1 MAGQLD
7 LQKRTVQG
15 KKLKKLRQKG
25 QIPSVV
31 YGKDEPMMTMS
42 EYNST
47 EKALLEAGYHSPIE
61 LLIEGEPQLAIAKSI
76 KVEPVSRR
84 IINVEFQAVSADA
97 VVEATAPI
105 KIVGFDQ
112 SPAAKAHLTILPVLE
127 EVNVKAK
134 PSDLP
139 QELIADASKLTDPED
154 KITVADLQL
163 PSQVELADK
172 ELAPTTVIANVYEAK
187 VAEGEPEAPEAS
199 EESEAET
206 SSDEKEA

>member
-42 EYNST
+42 EYNPT

-134 PSDLP
+134 PSNLP

-187 VAEGEPEAPEAS
+187 VAEGGPEAPEVS

>member
-31 YGKDEPMMTMS
+31 YGKDDPVMTMS
-42 EYNST
+42 EYNPT

-61 LLIEGEPQLAIAKSI
+61 LLIEGKPQLAIAKSI
-76 KVEPVSRR
+76 EVEPVSRR

-97 VVEATAPI
+97 VVEATTPI

-127 EVNVKAK
+127 EISVKAK

-139 QELIADASKLTDPED
+139 QELTVDASKLANAED
-154 KITVADLQL
+154 KITLADLQL
-163 PSQVELADK
+163 PSKVEFADK

-187 VAEGEPEAPEAS
+187 AAEEEPEAS
-199 EESEAET
+199 EVSEEPEAET

>member
-31 YGKDEPMMTMS
+31 YGKDEPVMTMS
-42 EYNST
+42 EYNPT

-61 LLIEGEPQLAIAKSI
+61 LLIEGKPQLAIAKSI
-76 KVEPVSRR
+76 EVEPVSRR

-97 VVEATAPI
+97 VVEATTPI

-127 EVNVKAK
+127 EISVKAK

-139 QELIADASKLTDPED
+139 QELTVDASKLANAED
-154 KITVADLQL
+154 KITLADLQL
-163 PSQVELADK
+163 PSKVEFADK

-187 VAEGEPEAPEAS
+187 AAEEEPEAPEVS
-199 EESEAET
+199 EEPEAET

>member
-42 EYNST
+42 EYNPT

-187 VAEGEPEAPEAS
+187 VAEEEPETPEAS

>member
-42 EYNST
+42 EYNPT

-172 ELAPTTVIANVYEAK
+172 ELAPTTVIVNVYEAK

-199 EESEAET
+199 EESEAEA

>member
-31 YGKDEPMMTMS
+31 YGKDEPVMTMS
-42 EYNST
+42 EYNPT

-61 LLIEGEPQLAIAKSI
+61 LLIEGKPQLAIAKSI
-76 KVEPVSRR
+76 EVEPVSRR

-97 VVEATAPI
+97 VVEATTPI

-127 EVNVKAK
+127 EISVKAK

-139 QELIADASKLTDPED
+139 QELTVDASKLANAED
-154 KITVADLQL
+154 KITLADLQL
-163 PSQVELADK
+163 PSKVEFADK

-187 VAEGEPEAPEAS
+187 AAEEEPEAS
-199 EESEAET
+199 EVSEEPEAET

>member
-42 EYNST
+42 EYNPT

>member
-31 YGKDEPMMTMS
+31 YGKDEPIMTMS
-42 EYNST
+42 EYNPT

-76 KVEPVSRR
+76 KVEPISRR

-127 EVNVKAK
+127 EISVKAK

-187 VAEGEPEAPEAS
+187 AAEGEPEAPEAS